1 MSYSAIQN
9 VAFHK
14 RITDVRRFS
23 EYLLP
28 YWDKQLVLFICM
40 GFSVLFSLV
49 QPYFARLLIDYA
61 LLGGD
66 LHIFNTLLFAGILS
80 YLFSIPIECI
90 QKAAG
95 FYLTTRVSL
104 GLRSSFYRKLQLL
117 SLRFS
122 QSRSVGEHLYR
133 LGTDLDSVLQLIVS
147 TIPSALILLIRLAL
161 LLLVCFWID
170 YRLTLALL
178 LVSPVIYGHTIYFTR
193 LQKRISTLM
202 ITHTQ
207 GISSR
212 LQQALA
218 QMLLIK
224 IFGREKREYVRFIGD
239 TISLI
244 RLNIRNLRLAIVRG
258 ESGRLLN
265 ASITGGITYFLGYQV
280 IKAQLTL
287 GQLTAISMYLFQLN
301 DSIRAVGGLYNDFVI
316 KFIALDRVVET
327 LDASIEVQEVARPV
341 RNWQKNGDLQL
352 RNVSFAY
359 RQGNSVLNS
368 VSLHV
373 SRGEKVLLTGDVGTG
388 KSTLCHL
395 LMRLYDPT
403 AGTILLDGHDI
414 RQLKLDTLR
423 GAIGFAGSEPML
435 FQDTVKNNICFGS
448 SVMELEEIIKV
459 AEVAGIHG
467 RILELPLG
475 YDTFLETGEDR
486 LSLGEKQSICL
497 ARALIKRPE
506 ILVLDEAFSSLDKNR
521 VESIA
526 SNISKLY
533 KDMTSLIITH
543 HYINPDWLDRTV
555 TLKDGIIEEAGPVSY
570 KAEKLEGNGIR

>member
-1 MSYSAIQN
+1 MSYLAIQN
-9 VAFHK
+9 FAFHK

-49 QPYFARLLIDYA
+49 QPFFARLVIDYA

-66 LHIFNTLLFAGILS
+66 LHIFNTLLFVGILS
-80 YLFSIPIECI
+80 YLFSIPIECM

-147 TIPSALILLIRLAL
+147 TIPSAIILFVRLSL
-161 LLLVCFWID
+161 LLVVCFWID
-170 YRLTLALL
+170 FRLTLVLL
-178 LVSPVIYGHTIYFTR
+178 LISPVIYWHTVYFTR
-193 LQKRISTLM
+193 LQKSISTLM

-301 DSIRAVGGLYNDFVI
+301 DTIRSVGGLYNDFVI

-327 LDASIEVQEVARPV
+327 LDASIEVQEIERPL
-341 RNWQKNGDLQL
+341 RNWQQNGELQL
-352 RNVSFAY
+352 SNVSFAY
-359 RQGNSVLNS
+359 REGNSVLNA
-368 VSLHV
+368 VSLHL
-373 SRGEKVLLTGDVGTG
+373 SRGEKVLLTGDVGSG

-403 AGTILLDGHDI
+403 AGAILLDGHDI

-448 SVMELEEIIKV
+448 SVTELEEIIKV
-459 AEVAGIHG
+459 AEVVGIHR

-521 VESIA
+521 VEAIA

-570 KAEKLEGNGIR
+570 MQRS